1 MVEAA
6 DPNQVCATTAFLL
19 CALSATSAVK
29 FLCLV
34 ICGKEDM
41 NWKFGDNINTDLI
54 TPGRYNITT
63 DPKELAKACFIEY
76 RPEFHQKVNPGDFV
90 IAGENFGCGSS
101 RETAPV
107 SLKYSNIRA
116 VVAKSYAR
124 IFFRNAI
131 NLGLLC
137 VIANTDSIDET
148 DELELAI
155 ESQALKNKTKGQ
167 EIKVQIPSMMLRL
180 YQEGGIINYLKK
192 HGLSALADLEKF
204 QK

>member
-1 MVEAA
+1 
-6 DPNQVCATTAFLL
+6 
-19 CALSATSAVK
+19 
-29 FLCLV
+29 
-34 ICGKEDM
+34 M

-76 RPEFHQKVNPGDFV
+76 RPEFRQKVRAGDFV
-90 IAGENFGCGSS
+90 LAGENFGCGSS

-137 VIANTDSIDET
+137 VIANTDSIGEA
-148 DELELAI
+148 DELELEI
-155 ESQALKNKTKGQ
+155 ESQTLKNKTKGQ
-167 EIKVQIPSMMLRL
+167 QIKVQIPSMMLRL
-180 YQEGGIINYLKK
+180 YQEGGIIPYLKK
-192 HGLSALADLEKF
+192 HGLAALADLEKF
-204 QK
+204 

>member
-1 MVEAA
+1 
-6 DPNQVCATTAFLL
+6 
-19 CALSATSAVK
+19 
-29 FLCLV
+29 
-34 ICGKEDM
+34 M

-63 DPKELAKACFIEY
+63 DPKELAKACFVEY
-76 RPEFHQKVNPGDFV
+76 RPEFSKQVKAGDFV

-107 SLKYSNIRA
+107 SLKHSGIRA

-137 VIANTDSIDET
+137 VIANTDGISES
-148 DELELAI
+148 DELDLDVA
-155 ESQALKNKTKGQ
+155 SQTLRNRTQ
-167 EIKVQIPSMMLRL
+167 NHDIRVQIPSMMLRL
-180 YQEGGIINYLKK
+180 YQEGGIIPYLKK
-192 HGLSALADLEKF
+192 HGVSALKDLEQF
-204 QK
+204 

>member
-1 MVEAA
+1 
-6 DPNQVCATTAFLL
+6 
-19 CALSATSAVK
+19 
-29 FLCLV
+29 
-34 ICGKEDM
+34 M

-63 DPKELAKACFIEY
+63 DPKELAKACFVEY
-76 RPEFHQKVNPGDFV
+76 RPEFRQMVRTGDFV

-107 SLKYSNIRA
+107 ALKASEIRA

-137 VIANTDSIDET
+137 VIANTDSIEEN
-148 DELELAI
+148 DELDLNVELQI
-155 ESQALKNKTKGQ
+155 LKNKTKRQ
-167 EIKVQIPSMMLRL
+167 DTRVQIPSMMLRL
-180 YQEGGIINYLKK
+180 YAEGGIISYLKK
-192 HGLSALADLEKF
+192 NGLGALADLERF
-204 QK
+204 